1 MTIRVIKGQLSRRKI
16 IFHLRNT
23 RPMMHYIKTMVFNV
37 LPSLR
42 SINNIKV
49 LDLFA
54 GTGQLGIECLS
65 RGAQRVFF
73 VDQNPR
79 AVQKIAQNLQTFRI
93 PVAQYD
99 LFVGDFRTFLQQYYG
114 ILVQLVFLDPPFIK
128 MHFIKCALKMIIAQ
142 KIIQTGSI
150 IVIQTGVPLEA
161 FPSSLK
167 LQ

>member
-1 MTIRVIKGQLSRRKI
+1 M
-16 IFHLRNT
+16 
-23 RPMMHYIKTMVFNV
+23 
-37 LPSLR
+37 
-42 SINNIKV
+42 
-49 LDLFA
+49 
-54 GTGQLGIECLS
+54 
-65 RGAQRVFF
+65 FF

-99 LFVGDFRTFLQQYYG
+99 LFVGDFRAFLQQYYG

-128 MHFIKCALKMIIAQ
+128 MPFIECALKMIIVQ
-142 KIIQTGSI
+142 KIVQTGSI
-150 IVIQTGVPLEA
+150 IVTQTGVPLES